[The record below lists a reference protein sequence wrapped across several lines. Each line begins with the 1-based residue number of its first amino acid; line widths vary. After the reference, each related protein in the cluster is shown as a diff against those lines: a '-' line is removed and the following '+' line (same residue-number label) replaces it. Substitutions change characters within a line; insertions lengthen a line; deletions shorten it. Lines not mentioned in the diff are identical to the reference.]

1 MPSVLA
7 FRLTN
12 TSEALTG
19 ATGTVDLKLPNILQN
34 IENDGSQPENPRFSR
49 ISFKH
54 KDFSLLLSGRFPS
67 AVFLR

>member
-12 TSEALTG
+12 TYEASITAIG
-19 ATGTVDLKLPNILQN
+19 AIDLKLLIILQN
-34 IENDGSQPENPRFSR
+34 NENDGLPSENPRFSR
-49 ISFKH
+49 ISFKY

-67 AVFLR
+67 VGFLR